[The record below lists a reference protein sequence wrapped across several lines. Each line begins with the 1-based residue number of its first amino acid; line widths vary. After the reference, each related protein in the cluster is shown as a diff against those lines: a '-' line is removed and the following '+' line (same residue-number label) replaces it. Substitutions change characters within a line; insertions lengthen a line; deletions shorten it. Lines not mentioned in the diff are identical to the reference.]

1 MTTWP
6 SSNKAVTT
14 TTDSDAD
21 TISGARID
29 INKTIANVNDI
40 IDIFN
45 IPSSPTNDYI
55 LKYDTGTGKFQM
67 EADTGSGGGGL
78 AFKNIDVDGLGIYV
92 DDDYVVTGYV
102 ADDIIEADITE
113 DTLTLEAGSGISFS
127 QDTATDTI
135 TISATSASEVN
146 DLTSSVTWANVPDA
160 NITQS
165 SVTQHQAA
173 LSITESQIS
182 DLGSYLV
189 AADITGKLDLTGG
202 TMTGAIAMSTNK
214 ITGLGDPT
222 ANQDAATKAY
232 VDSASTGITDIVS
245 DLTPQLGGPLDVNG
259 NDISDST
266 DDSVSFAD
274 HILVK
279 SAKSIRLADSDSS
292 NYVSLASPATVS
304 ANVNF
309 ILPATDGTANQVLK
323 TDGSGNLSFVNPVLA
338 DTYHSSTDTNGALG
352 FDGDDGRVQFIRMQN
367 NGNLTISS
375 MTNFANGSQMTV
387 IFYNDTASSHD
398 VLFPVGNG
406 FENVNSSGSYSIA
419 SAKAAQFTLTQAGD
433 VSVGQ
438 TSKTYV
444 ILEGNNLD

>member
-14 TTDSDAD
+14 TTDADTD
-21 TISGARID
+21 TISGARVD

-67 EADTGSGGGGL
+67 EADTGTGGSGGL

-245 DLTPQLGGPLDVNG
+245 DTTPQLGGNLDVNG
-259 NDISDST
+259 NDIFDST
-266 DDSVSFAD
+266 DDSVSFTD
-274 HILVK
+274 HVLVK

-292 NYVSLASPATVS
+292 NYISLASPTTVS
-304 ANVNF
+304 TNVNF
-309 ILPATDGTANQVLK
+309 ILPDSDGTTGQFLR
-323 TDGSGNLSFVNPVLA
+323 TDGSGNLSFVSAPGT
-338 DTYHSSTDTNGALG
+338 DTYNSETDNDNVDTL
-352 FDGDDGRVQFIRMQN
+352 DGDNGRVQYIIMGA
-367 NGNLTISS
+367 GNITFGA
-375 MTNFANGSQMTV
+375 MTNFSNGAIMTV
-387 IFYNDTASSHD
+387 IIYNDTGSSANAI
-398 VLFPVGNG
+398 FPGANS
-406 FENVNSSGSYSIA
+406 FENVDQNGTYAVA
-419 SAKAAQFTLTQAGD
+419 SAKAAVFTLTQAN
-433 VSVGQ
+433 
-438 TSKTYV
+438 SKTYV
-444 ILEGNNLD
+444 ILQGNDVD